1 MPSITRILDRVIFY
15 GLLATIVLSA
25 IPYGTVQPAW
35 IALFECLVFIFG
47 LLGLLDLLF
56 AKAPLPAGISLA
68 VPVIVLCL
76 FILFQALPLFAGQN
90 EVVPKLRLSISADRF
105 SSLQLAIK
113 LFALLVAGVLLLR
126 YARTETRLR
135 VLVYVVI
142 SIAVA
147 SALFGL
153 IRQGGQNGPNWL
165 LPLPNPGRGFAQF
178 VNRNDFGFLVEMA
191 LGLTLGL
198 LARGSQ
204 GYQRFAVL
212 LPITGFL
219 WVALIISNSRGAI
232 FASLCQLLFLVIML
246 DPLRRLSEAS
256 SSARNS
262 FRKVVGGFAFRAIL
276 IVSLIAVFA
285 YGVSWVGGETVVS
298 NFELAGYSFTQQGAQ
313 GHRENVSRRD
323 IWAATWQLIKARP
336 IMGSGFGGYWI
347 AITKYHNASGTYTP
361 QEAHNDYLEL
371 LASGGLIG
379 SALVVWFAVRFMKD
393 ARQTLRARDRW
404 VRAAA
409 LGAITGIFGVIVHSF
424 VDFGLHVTTNALIF
438 TTLLALAG
446 GGAPTITAEEA
457 RISVRQREQF
467 QPAAQPDFATH

>member
-1 MPSITRILDRVIFY
+1 MPSISRLLGRVIFY

-212 LPITGFL
+212 LPITG
-219 WVALIISNSRGAI
+219 
-232 FASLCQLLFLVIML
+232 
-246 DPLRRLSEAS
+246 
-256 SSARNS
+256 
-262 FRKVVGGFAFRAIL
+262 
-276 IVSLIAVFA
+276 
-285 YGVSWVGGETVVS
+285 
-298 NFELAGYSFTQQGAQ
+298 
-313 GHRENVSRRD
+313 
-323 IWAATWQLIKARP
+323 
-336 IMGSGFGGYWI
+336 
-347 AITKYHNASGTYTP
+347 
-361 QEAHNDYLEL
+361 
-371 LASGGLIG
+371 
-379 SALVVWFAVRFMKD
+379 
-393 ARQTLRARDRW
+393 
-404 VRAAA
+404 
-409 LGAITGIFGVIVHSF
+409 
-424 VDFGLHVTTNALIF
+424 
-438 TTLLALAG
+438 
-446 GGAPTITAEEA
+446 
-457 RISVRQREQF
+457 
-467 QPAAQPDFATH
+467 